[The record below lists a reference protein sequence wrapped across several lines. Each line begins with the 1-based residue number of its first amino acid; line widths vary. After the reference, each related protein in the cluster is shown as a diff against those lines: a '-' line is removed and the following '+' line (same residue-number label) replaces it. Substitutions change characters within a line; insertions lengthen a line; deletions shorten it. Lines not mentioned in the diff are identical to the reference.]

1 MPRRA
6 SIQIRESLS
15 NITKGQKLSPASWI
29 AQRMASAWRG
39 IVVLAFLDKAKTKFP
54 LRSRATTAIDEKF
67 EPILIHFKHDKI
79 EVSKLVK
86 L

>member
-1 MPRRA
+1 
-6 SIQIRESLS
+6 
-15 NITKGQKLSPASWI
+15 
-29 AQRMASAWRG
+29 MASAWKG

-54 LRSRATTAIDEKF
+54 LRSWATTAIDEKF
-67 EPILIHFKHDKI
+67 EPILIHFMNKHDKI